1 MHLVKSLQVQRHS
14 QASIKKGGFINIKY
28 YIVVLIISHLLAKS
42 YAQVDST
49 ILKSNDQVDEQIN
62 QHIELLS
69 EHIQSEDGDLSNLVE
84 IYAYLKKH
92 PLNLNIAK
100 KEELMELQLLSEIQ
114 INHLINHREKNGY
127 LMTIYELQ
135 SIDGFDVPTIKKILP
150 YVYVSNYF
158 NSSFFSVNEMLKYG
172 KHEYVMRLQ
181 RIIEK
186 QSGYMKPDSLTKVTK
201 PNSYYLGDPNRIFAR
216 YHFQYNNAVSLAL
229 SGEKDAGEEF
239 FKGTQKKGFDFYSG
253 HIGVKNI
260 KFLKTLVIGDY
271 QATFGQGLTLW
282 QGFAFGKS
290 AAVMSIKRYGSGIK
304 AYQSFDENRF
314 FRGIAGTFNL
324 KKIELTGLISYKK
337 LDANVNL
344 ADTSTNGDIEIISL
358 SSLSLGGLHNT
369 TNLIQDKAKI
379 SQLIISGNAAYN
391 NRNFHIGCTF
401 QSMHLS
407 SKITKTHTLYNQF
420 DYQGK
425 QNSVVGMDYS
435 YVFKNA
441 NFFGEYAMS
450 VNKGYAFCQ
459 GLILALDPKL
469 TFTAHYRHFEKNFQ
483 NLYANAIS
491 ENTLP
496 QNEKSIYIGAEAKLF
511 KSLTLSVFLDQ
522 YKFDWIKS
530 KASAPSNGRDVLAQ
544 LNFIPTKK
552 IDMSLR
558 FRNRTHMENSML
570 ENNYTY
576 LVPYEQYNYRYQVSA
591 QLSPDVK
598 IKSRIEYTY
607 INKKNEQYEEGVAFA
622 QDIIY
627 KKVGNPIS
635 ITLRYAVFD
644 TKSYDSRV
652 YIYENDVL
660 YGYSVPALY
669 YKGQRAYLLVN
680 WDITRHFE
688 IWFRIAQSIFDNQ
701 QIIQAASLNQID
713 GNTKSE
719 FKIQLRL
726 KF

>member
-1 MHLVKSLQVQRHS
+1 M
-14 QASIKKGGFINIKY
+14 
-28 YIVVLIISHLLAKS
+28 
-42 YAQVDST
+42 
-49 ILKSNDQVDEQIN
+49 NDFTDEQIN
-62 QHIELLS
+62 QNIEFLS
-69 EHIQSEDGDLSNLVE
+69 EQIQSEDGDISNLIE
-84 IYAYLKKH
+84 IYSYYKKH
-92 PLNLNIAK
+92 PLNLNQAK
-100 KEELMELQLLSEIQ
+100 KEEMMELQLLSEIQ
-114 INHLINHREKNGY
+114 INHLINHREQNGY

-135 SIDGFDVPTIKKILP
+135 SIEGFDVSTIKKILP
-150 YVYVSNYF
+150 YVYVSDYF
-158 NSSFFSVNEMLKYG
+158 NSSFFNANEMLKYG

-186 QSGYMKPDSLTKVTK
+186 QSGYYKPDSLTKATK

-216 YHFQYNNAVSLAL
+216 YHFQYNNAVSVAF

-253 HIGVKNI
+253 HIGIKNI
-260 KFLKTLVIGDY
+260 KYVKTFVIGDY

-290 AAVMSIKRYGSGIK
+290 AAVTSIKRYGSGIK

-314 FRGIAGTFNL
+314 FRGIAGTCNF
-324 KKIELTGLISYKK
+324 KKIDFTGLISFKK

-344 ADTSTNGDIEIISL
+344 ADTSTNGDIEIISV

-379 SQLIISGNAAYN
+379 SQLLIGGNAAYN
-391 NRNFHIGCTF
+391 NRNLHIGGTF
-401 QSMHLS
+401 QSMYLS
-407 SKITKTHTLYNQF
+407 SKISKTQTLYNQF

-425 QNSVVGMDYS
+425 QNIVGGIDYS
-435 YVFKNA
+435 YIFKNA
-441 NFFGEYAMS
+441 NLFGEYAMS
-450 VNKGYAFCQ
+450 FNGGKAFCQ
-459 GLILALDPKL
+459 GLILVLDPKL
-469 TFTAHYRHFEKNFQ
+469 TLAAHYRRFEKNFQ
-483 NLYANAIS
+483 NLYGNAIS

-496 QNEKSIYIGAEAKLF
+496 QNEKSIYVGAEAKLF
-511 KSLTLSVFLDQ
+511 KSLTLSLFLDH
-522 YKFDWIKS
+522 YNFDWIKS
-530 KASAPSNGRDVLAQ
+530 TASAPSHGHELLTQ
-544 LNFIPTKK
+544 LNYTPTKK

-558 FRNRTHMENSML
+558 FRNRIHLKNSAT

-576 LVPYEQYNYRYQVSA
+576 LVPYEQSNCRYHVSV
-591 QLSPDVK
+591 QLTPDIK

-607 INKKNEQYEEGVAFA
+607 VTKKNEPDEEGVAFA
-622 QDIIY
+622 QDIVY

-669 YKGQRAYLLVN
+669 YKGQRAYLLLN

-688 IWFRIAQSIFDNQ
+688 IWIRLAQSIFDNQ
-701 QIIQAASLNQID
+701 RTLQTGSLNQID

-719 FKIQLRL
+719 IKFQLRL

>member
-1 MHLVKSLQVQRHS
+1 MQLVKITRNKSFKLTPIKNEIIKNKFYIAVLFFS
-14 QASIKKGGFINIKY
+14 Q
-28 YIVVLIISHLLAKS
+28 LIATS
-42 YAQVDST
+42 YAQVDS
-49 ILKSNDQVDEQIN
+49 IPFKSNEHVDDQIN
-62 QHIELLS
+62 QNIELLS
-69 EHIQSEDGDLSNLVE
+69 EQIQSEDGDLSNLIE
-84 IYAYLKKH
+84 IYTYLKKH
-92 PLNLNIAK
+92 PLNLNYAK
-100 KEELMELQLLSEIQ
+100 KEEMMELQLLSEIQ
-114 INHLINHREKNGY
+114 INHLIHHREQNGY

-135 SIDGFDVPTIKKILP
+135 SIEGFDVQIIKKILP

-158 NSSFFSVNEMLKYG
+158 NSSFYSVNEMLKYG

-186 QSGYMKPDSLTKVTK
+186 QSGYMKPDSLTKATK

-216 YHFQYNNAVSLAL
+216 YHFQYNNSVSVAF

-253 HIGVKNI
+253 HIGIKNI
-260 KFLKTLVIGDY
+260 KFVKTLVIGDY

-290 AAVMSIKRYGSGIK
+290 SSIMSIKRYGSGIK

-314 FRGIAGTFNL
+314 FRGIAGTLNF
-324 KKIELTGLISYKK
+324 KKIELTGLVSYKK
-337 LDANVNL
+337 IDANANL
-344 ADTSTNGDIEIISL
+344 TDTSANGDIDIISVSSL
-358 SSLSLGGLHNT
+358 SSGGLHNT
-369 TNLIQDKAKI
+369 TNLIQDKASI
-379 SQLIISGNAAYN
+379 SQLLIGGNAAYN

-401 QSMHLS
+401 QSMTLS
-407 SKITKTHTLYNQF
+407 SKISKTQTLYNQF

-425 QNSVVGMDYS
+425 QNIVGGMDYS
-435 YVFKNA
+435 YVIKNV
-441 NFFGEYAMS
+441 NLFGEYAMS
-450 VNKGYAFCQ
+450 FNKGQAFCQ

-469 TFTAHYRHFEKNFQ
+469 TFTAHYRFFEKNFQ
-483 NLYANAIS
+483 NLYGNAIA

-496 QNEKSIYIGAEAKLF
+496 QNEKSIFIGAEAKLF
-511 KSLTLSVFLDQ
+511 KSLTLSVFLDH

-530 KASAPSNGRDVLAQ
+530 TASAPSNGREALTQ
-544 LNFIPTKK
+544 LNFTPTKK

-558 FRNRTHMENSML
+558 LRNRIQFKNNEL

-576 LVPYEQYNYRYQVSA
+576 LVPFEQYNYRYYVSA
-591 QLSPDVK
+591 QLSPDIK
-598 IKSRIEYTY
+598 IKSRIEYTHV
-607 INKKNEQYEEGVAFA
+607 NKKNEPDEEGVAFA

-635 ITLRYAVFD
+635 ITIRYAVFD

-669 YKGQRAYLLVN
+669 YKGQRAYLLLN
-680 WDITRHFE
+680 WDITRQFE
-688 IWFRIAQSIFDNQ
+688 IWIRISQSIFDNQ
-701 QIIQAASLNQID
+701 LTLQAGSLNQID

-719 FKIQLRL
+719 LKFQLRF